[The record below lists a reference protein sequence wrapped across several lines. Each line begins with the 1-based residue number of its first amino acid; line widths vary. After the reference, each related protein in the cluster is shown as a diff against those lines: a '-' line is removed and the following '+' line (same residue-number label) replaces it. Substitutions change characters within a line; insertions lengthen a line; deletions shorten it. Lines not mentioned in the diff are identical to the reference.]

1 MKRKKKASIITIEAA
16 DYPLGLFA
24 AEDQFKTAFL
34 VTALWKHKGNVSH
47 TAIALDVT
55 RRTLQMQ
62 ASALRINTPKIKKE
76 SCEWYDEGV
85 HEPEEIKRYVK
96 RKRA

>member
-1 MKRKKKASIITIEAA
+1 MKRKKKALIVTLEAD
-16 DYPLGLFA
+16 DYPLSLFA
-24 AEDQFKTAFL
+24 AVDKFKTAFL

-85 HEPEEIKRYVK
+85 YEPEEIKRYVK
-96 RKRA
+96 RRRS